1 MKTRISFNITFTL
14 LFIFTSCA
22 DDFLNENPRN
32 IIAPENLYINK
43 AGFEFGLNGL
53 YNRVRYERNGAN
65 GGSNVLNNSAMVIGV
80 DNAYSMM
87 PAGGSIEAFL
97 NTWGTT
103 LVSTDG
109 YLRDT
114 WEWLYGVV
122 NAANTIIIRAENPD
136 VQWSLTEKNQVLAEA
151 KLIRAWA
158 YRHLTFLFGAV
169 PLNLEESSGTNIR
182 TDWERTPVSVIR
194 TAMENDLLFAEQNL
208 SDPAPYD
215 GRVSK
220 AVASHYLAE
229 LYLTVGKYQAAKD
242 KASSVV
248 NNALY
253 GLTKTRL
260 SSQSAK
266 PGTPFTDMF
275 LDNNANRSAG
285 NKEVLWVLQNE
296 YLSNGGDGNIMRRW
310 YVNRYA
316 EIQIG
321 SARPVTFS
329 IENGGRGLGRF
340 GVTKYGLSIYD
351 NNDDRGSYF
360 GWRKFY
366 RYNNSASLPP
376 KSNVGDT
383 LPLLTGAGPAHLR
396 GFNGVPV
403 ETVGNTAT
411 NRLRPSITKWDYAP
425 SIPEDV
431 QNSNNYNDQIYL
443 RVADTY
449 LLLAEAQFYLND
461 LAGAAATI
469 NLVRARANATPITAS
484 QVTLDFIL
492 DERSRELWSEEH
504 RRYTLLRT
512 GTWFDRT
519 KKFNLIAGKVITLR
533 DTIFPI
539 PQVVIDAN
547 LSKTMSQNPGW

>member
-1 MKTRISFNITFTL
+1 MKMKISFNITL
-14 LFIFTSCA
+14 VLIFFFSACSE
-22 DDFLNENPRN
+22 DFLNENPRN
-32 IIAPENLYINK
+32 VIAPENLYVNK

-53 YNRVRYERNGAN
+53 YNRVRFERNGAN

-103 LVSTDG
+103 LSSTDG

-114 WEWLYGVV
+114 WEWLYGII
-122 NAANTIIIRAENPD
+122 NAANTIIIRAEKAEIS
-136 VQWSLTEKNQVLAEA
+136 WSAAEKNQIIGEA
-151 KLIRAWA
+151 RLIRAWA

-169 PLNLEESSGTNIR
+169 PLNLDESSGTNIR
-182 TDWERTPVSVIR
+182 TDWERTPVNIIR

-220 AVASHYLAE
+220 AVASHYLSE
-229 LYLTVGKYQAAKD
+229 LYLTVGKHQLAKE
-242 KASSVV
+242 KALSVV
-248 NNALY
+248 NNPLY
-253 GLTKTRL
+253 VLTKSRMA
-260 SSQSAK
+260 SQSSR

-340 GVTKYGLSIYD
+340 AVTKYGLNIYD
-351 NNDDRGSYF
+351 ANDDRGSYF

-366 RYNNSASLPP
+366 RYNNSASLPA
-376 KSNVGDT
+376 KSNIGDT
-383 LPLLTGAGPAHLR
+383 LALLTGSGPAHLR
-396 GFNGVPV
+396 TFSNIPV

-411 NRLRPSITKWDYAP
+411 NRLRPSTTKWDYAP
-425 SIPEDV
+425 SVPEDV

-443 RVADTY
+443 RIADTY

-461 LAGAAATI
+461 QAGAATTI
-469 NLVRARANATPITAS
+469 NLLRTRANAAPITAA

-512 GTWFDRT
+512 GTWFTRT
-519 KKFNLIAGKVITLR
+519 KKFNLIAGPVITLR
-533 DTIFPI
+533 DTVFPI

-547 LSKTMSQNPGW
+547 LSKLMPQNPGW